1 VEICLGLP
9 LYMQV
14 GKCSFESPRPARV
27 FRRNLIVAFCAAP
40 TMQMQMFK
48 ISSSNSIHRNRATA
62 DANFCFEIHFH
73 GRADAI
79 FPCVICRALFSFRIH
94 LRAGEIIFSLEMLK
108 TLVLPSETLHQ
119 CVCVAFPF
127 TVMLT
132 FASLSRLA
140 AAAALMFEVFSPSA
154 AVKDSCQKSLPPLG
168 GKWIPFKRTTSYS
181 GQTFNNATGR
191 SQMGNLLSIDERFSA
206 DVASPHSAVTQLMS
220 ICVAIK
226 LAASN

>member
-1 VEICLGLP
+1 LCRANDANADVE
-9 LYMQV
+9 
-14 GKCSFESPRPARV
+14 S
-27 FRRNLIVAFCAAP
+27 
-40 TMQMQMFK
+40 
-48 ISSSNSIHRNRATA
+48 SSSNSIHRNRATV

-154 AVKDSCQKSLPPLG
+154 AVKDSCQKV
-168 GKWIPFKRTTSYS
+168 F
-181 GQTFNNATGR
+181 
-191 SQMGNLLSIDERFSA
+191 LLS
-206 DVASPHSAVTQLMS
+206 VANGFLSSGPRL
-220 ICVAIK
+220 IRGK
-226 LAASN
+226 LLIMRQGGHK